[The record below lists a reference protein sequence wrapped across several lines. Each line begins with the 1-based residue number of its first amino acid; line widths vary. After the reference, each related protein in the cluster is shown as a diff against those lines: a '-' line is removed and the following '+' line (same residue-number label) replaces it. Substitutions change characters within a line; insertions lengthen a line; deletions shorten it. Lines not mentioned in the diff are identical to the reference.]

1 MGQDGLLVLRTLP
14 PHLFGESVGLGRTDF
29 LTLWNSLLTR
39 SRGSHF
45 NVCHRAGEP
54 LDASKRKTLLRSN
67 ARKRW
72 SFLTPLDLT
81 MIHSEL
87 QLAQTVRVHTGI
99 SKAQSETDV
108 HEWLQHENLGPTA
121 PPALSPDRQ
130 TAAIVRP
137 AS

>member
-1 MGQDGLLVLRTLP
+1 MFAYQ
-14 PHLFGESVGLGRTDF
+14 
-29 LTLWNSLLTR
+29 
-39 SRGSHF
+39 
-45 NVCHRAGEP
+45 AGEP

-87 QLAQTVRVHTGI
+87 QLAETVRVRTGI

-108 HEWLQHENLGPTA
+108 HEWLQHEYLGATA
-121 PPALSPDRQ
+121 PVASSPNSQ
-130 TAAIVRP
+130 MAAAVLP